1 MTNLMN
7 EVTLSP
13 AVLEFA
19 LIGLL
24 AFVGLRYS
32 RKNRSRRV
40 VTICG
45 TSFQL
50 RWHW

>member
-1 MTNLMN
+1 MTNLIN

-19 LIGLL
+19 LFGLL
-24 AFVGLRYS
+24 AFLGLR
-32 RKNRSRRV
+32 RGRENRARRV